1 MKSNSVVHF
10 EIRVQDMNRAKAFYE
25 TVLGIKL
32 EKMPAPTPEMDMDMW
47 FFPWDKEI
55 GMNTYGAGGMLVK
68 MKGVPSGGSGTLV
81 YFGCED
87 CAVQAAR
94 AAAHGGSIC
103 KEKTSIG
110 EHGFFSLAQDTEG
123 NTIGFHSMA

>member
-47 FFPWDKEI
+47 FFPWDKET

-68 MKGVPSGGSGTLV
+68 MEGVPSGGSGTLV

-94 AAAHGGSIC
+94 AAVHGGSIC